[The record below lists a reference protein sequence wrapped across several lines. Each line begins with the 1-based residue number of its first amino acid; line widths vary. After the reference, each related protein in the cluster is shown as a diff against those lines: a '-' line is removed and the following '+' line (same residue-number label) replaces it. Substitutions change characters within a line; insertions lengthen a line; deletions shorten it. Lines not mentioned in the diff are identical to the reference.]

1 MISFALK
8 HFWRKFWKLQN
19 KNVRK
24 SIILEAQLSVKLRLW
39 QGRRDPSAQQGA
51 SRLQVDPWLT
61 FGFSYGYFPILIWMC
76 FVCFF
81 VWYSSWPLGVG
92 HIGLALLI
100 WVATPMQGSWASFG
114 PAWHVRKTEI
124 TWLPVNN
131 FKPHLIPLYWSSGIG
146 PRGAIFLIR
155 AALSSIIVQCTLM
168 KKK

>member
-1 MISFALK
+1 M
-8 HFWRKFWKLQN
+8 
-19 KNVRK
+19 
-24 SIILEAQLSVKLRLW
+24 KLRLW

-76 FVCFF
+76 FVCFLCDT
-81 VWYSSWPLGVG
+81 PLGHWGVG

-100 WVATPMQGSWASFG
+100 WVATPLQGSWASFG

-131 FKPHLIPLYWSSGIG
+131 FKPHLIPLYWSFWHRSS
-146 PRGAIFLIR
+146 RGAIFLIR
-155 AALSSIIVQCTLM
+155 AALSSIIIVQCTLM
-168 KKK
+168 KKKIKRKEI

>member
-1 MISFALK
+1 M
-8 HFWRKFWKLQN
+8 
-19 KNVRK
+19 
-24 SIILEAQLSVKLRLW
+24 KLRLW

-81 VWYSSWPLGVG
+81 VWYSSWPLGGWTHRACPTHLGCHAHARQLSFLCG
-92 HIGLALLI
+92 H
-100 WVATPMQGSWASFG
+100 
-114 PAWHVRKTEI
+114 AWHVRKTDI

-168 KKK
+168 KKKLKERNIVKAKVDRLGRHGVLM